1 MNRSA
6 WLGDATGVGHLP
18 HHVSGVA
25 GLRRPGLEI
34 RLPLDAEENSK
45 WVCVCLCLVFLK
57 TQPVRLSLLQQR
69 TAETI
74 CLLFLASAWVL
85 KATKGFSLNFLLRK
99 QLQR

>member
-45 WVCVCLCLVFLK
+45 WVCVCLCLDLSDCLSSSSEQLKQSVF
-57 TQPVRLSLLQQR
+57 
-69 TAETI
+69 
-74 CLLFLASAWVL
+74 F
-85 KATKGFSLNFLLRK
+85 F
-99 QLQR
+99 